1 MVNRTELVSVVIPV
15 YNASQFVETCLTSI
29 CKQTYR
35 HLEIIVVDD
44 GSTDDT
50 LTKCRNFR
58 DDRIITVSYTHLTL
72 PTT

>member
-50 LTKCRNFR
+50 HPALQIPHRQF
-58 DDRIITVSYTHLTL
+58 
-72 PTT
+72 PQEAP